1 MSNEGAFP
9 RGAVPYMARN
19 GVAANLLMVFI
30 LAAGLASLPGLVQE
44 MYPVPSS
51 NHIEITVPYP
61 GATPYEVED
70 SIVLKI
76 EERIGTVDGVK
87 DVTSVAAEGMASVM
101 AVLQTSADI
110 NRALNDIES
119 AVGSIQSFPGGA
131 ERPEIRERANR
142 QSVIRLVLYGDV
154 PERTLKELA
163 YRTEEQVASLP
174 EVSYVET
181 RGVRD
186 YEISI
191 DVPLARLRAL
201 GLTLDDVAGAIR
213 DGSLDLAAGS
223 IETADAEMRIRTSG
237 QSYTEYDF
245 EEIIVLGKGDGTAVR
260 LGDIADVR
268 DGFQDVH
275 LITRYNGRP
284 AALVEVYRAAGE
296 KVLDVAGAVVDHLER
311 EIVSS
316 LPAGVG
322 IAVWNNDA
330 EIYGEQVQVLV
341 KNGFLG
347 LLLVFVALALFLNI
361 RLALW
366 VASGI
371 AIAAIGALAVMLVL
385 DVSINAIS
393 MFAFVLAIGIMVD
406 DAIVVAEHVHL
417 ERQKG
422 ARGVIAAI
430 RGAQKIKRPL
440 IFAVLTSIAAFSPLL
455 FLPGGFGEVMGAFP
469 IIVISVLV
477 LSLVESLLVLPNHLS
492 HLPGPEWTPSN
503 PLDRFFAWTQARVN
517 DGFNW
522 FLNGPLDRG
531 LRFATGYPLLVLA
544 TAVAML
550 ILCVSLVP
558 AGIIDVILSDPVE
571 GDIVTANL
579 EMPVGTPA
587 WRTTEI
593 AEEIEAASRRAI
605 DRLSSERP
613 EEAKPLL
620 SAVTLAVGMK
630 TGLERGGGL
639 VQEPSLK
646 PGGNI
651 ASVEFKLLGAQDRD
665 ISAGA
670 FLQEWRQ
677 EVGAVPQARGL
688 RFSAKLL
695 NLGLPVHVELSHP
708 EPERLGPIGDEVV
721 ERLRQ
726 LPGVF
731 DIQSDHSAGFREIRI
746 GLRPEARTLGLTLA
760 ELARQVRAAFFGEE
774 VLRLQRGPEDV
785 RVYVRLPSSERD
797 TAADVER
804 YLVRTPAGVMVP
816 LSRVATANMGISP
829 SSIRRKN
836 GQRTVTVTADV
847 DTEATTGAE
856 VNAALTNTILP
867 ELTAA
872 NPGLAFAFG
881 GEQQQQV
888 ESTDSLGRG
897 FLLALLAIYALL
909 AIPLGS
915 YTKPLIIM
923 AVIPFGIIGAILGH
937 LIIGIGLSIVSMMG
951 ILGLNGVVVNDSL
964 VMVDFINRKLRD
976 GVPAG
981 NAIVDGAKARFRPIF
996 LTSATTFLAFTPL
1009 LLERAIQAQFLIP
1022 FAASIGFGIV
1032 FATGILMLVVPAL
1045 TTLHLRATTRR

>member
-1 MSNEGAFP
+1 MNDDPYP
-9 RGAVPYMARN
+9 RDAVAWMARN

-61 GATPYEVED
+61 GATPYEVEE

-101 AVLQTSADI
+101 AVLETGADI
-110 NRALNDIES
+110 NRALNDVES

-163 YRTEEQVASLP
+163 YRTEEQIGSLP
-174 EVSYVET
+174 DVSYVET
-181 RGVRD
+181 RGVRN
-186 YEISI
+186 YEFSI
-191 DVPLARLRAL
+191 EAPLARLQAL
-201 GLTLDDVAGAIR
+201 GLTLDDIAAAIR

-223 IETADAEMRIRTSG
+223 IETADAAMRVRTTG
-237 QSYTEYDF
+237 QSYSEYDF
-245 EEIIVLGKGDGTAVR
+245 EEIVVLSKGDGTAVR

-284 AALVEVYRAAGE
+284 AAFVEVYRAAGE
-296 KVLDVAGAVVDHLER
+296 KVLDVAAAVVEHLER

-316 LPAGVG
+316 LPAGVEVA
-322 IAVWNNDA
+322 IWNNDA
-330 EIYGEQVQVLV
+330 EIYGEQVYVLV

-347 LLLVFVALALFLNI
+347 LLLVFVALTLFLNI

-422 ARGVIAAI
+422 VGGVAAAI
-430 RGAQKIKRPL
+430 RGTQKIKKPL

-503 PLDRFFAWTQARVN
+503 PLDRFFAWTQTRVN
-517 DGFNW
+517 DGFKW
-522 FLNGPLDRG
+522 FLDGPLDRG
-531 LRFATGYPLLVLA
+531 LRLATGQPVFVLA
-544 TAVAML
+544 CAVGMV

-593 AEEIEAASRRAI
+593 AEELEAAGRRAI
-605 DRLSSERP
+605 DRLSIGRP
-613 EEAKPLL
+613 EEAEPLL

-639 VQEPSLK
+639 VQEPSLR

-651 ASVEFKLLGAQDRD
+651 ASVEFKLLGAQQRD

-670 FLQEWRQ
+670 FLQQWR
-677 EVGAVPQARGL
+677 EEAGAVPEARGL
-688 RFSAKLL
+688 RFTAELL

-708 EPERLGPIGDEVV
+708 DPGRLGPIGDTVV
-721 ERLRQ
+721 ERLRELQ
-726 LPGVF
+726 GVS
-731 DIQSDHSAGFREIRI
+731 DVQSDRSAGLQEIRI
-746 GLRPEARTLGLTLA
+746 ELRPEARTLDLTLA
-760 ELARQVRAAFFGEE
+760 ALARQVRAAFFGEE
-774 VLRLQRGPEDV
+774 ALRLQRGPEDV
-785 RVYVRLPSSERD
+785 RVYVRLPPAERD

-804 YLVRTPAGVMVP
+804 YLVRTPTGATVP
-816 LSRVATANMGISP
+816 LSRVATVSMDVAP

-847 DTEATTGAE
+847 DTSATTGAE

-867 ELTAA
+867 ELAA
-872 NPGLAFAFG
+872 AHPGLAFAFG

-888 ESTDSLGRG
+888 ESTDTLGRG
-897 FLLALLAIYALL
+897 FLLALLIIYALL

-976 GVPAG
+976 GVPARA
-981 NAIVDGAKARFRPIF
+981 AIIDGAKARFRPIF
-996 LTSATTFLAFTPL
+996 LTSVTTFLAFTPL

-1032 FATGILMLVVPAL
+1032 FATAILMLVVPAL